1 MSAMDK
7 KESSMKVLLSLLVAA
22 VITGGSFFAVSGMA
36 LADSNAL
43 VANVLS
49 SFSGKPTIIISR
61 SSKSPTGSLVNGTS
75 QVLAV
80 FDVKATN
87 VKWQATLNS
96 FTVSIPLSGRQASS
110 LEVTDFVL
118 HYAYC
123 INEGVTYGYG
133 YKGGACGMMQS
144 LEPTS
149 VSFINGDTY
158 VLVFKK
164 DLPVYLTQTTGTI
177 TIAGRPSYTKAGM
190 QTAQL
195 KASVVSGSGVGD
207 QCKTIR
213 YGYKNK
219 YGYSKCGNQSAT
231 VNVGSAKGN
240 LLTVKRPPGYGYPIT
255 PPVTPPT
262 PPVIPPKP
270 KTVDKR

>member
-1 MSAMDK
+1 MTAMNK
-7 KESSMKVLLSLLVAA
+7 KGNSMKVFLSLLVAG

-36 LADSNAL
+36 VADSNVL

-49 SFSGKPTIIISR
+49 SFSGRPTVIIAR
-61 SSKSPTGSLVNGTS
+61 SAKSPTGSLVNDTS
-75 QVLAV
+75 QILAV
-80 FDVKATN
+80 FDVKAMN

-96 FTVSIPLSGRQASS
+96 FTVSIPVSGRQAPS
-110 LEVTDFVL
+110 LSVTDFAL

-123 INEGVTYGYG
+123 VNEGVTYGYG

-164 DLPVYLTQTTGTI
+164 DLPIYLTQTTGTI
-177 TIAGRPSYTKAGM
+177 TIVGKPSYTRAGM
-190 QTAQL
+190 QAVQL
-195 KASVVSGSGVGD
+195 KASITSGSAVGD

-219 YGYSKCGNQSAT
+219 YGYSKCGNQIGA

-240 LLTVKRPPGYGYPIT
+240 LLTVKRPPGYGYPPT
-255 PPVTPPT
+255 PPVTPP
-262 PPVIPPKP
+262 VKP
-270 KTVDKR
+270 KTGDKR

>member
-1 MSAMDK
+1 MTAMNK
-7 KESSMKVLLSLLVAA
+7 KGNSMKVFLSLLVAG
-22 VITGGSFFAVSGMA
+22 VITGGSFFAVSGVA
-36 LADSNAL
+36 VADSNAL

-49 SFSGKPTIIISR
+49 SFSGRPTVIIAR
-61 SSKSPTGSLVNGTS
+61 SAKSPTGSLVNDAS
-75 QVLAV
+75 QTLAV

-96 FTVSIPLSGRQASS
+96 FTVSVPISGRQASA
-110 LEVTDFVL
+110 LEVTDFAL
-118 HYAYC
+118 HYDYC
-123 INEGVTYGYG
+123 VKEGVTYGYG
-133 YKGGACGMMQS
+133 YKGGSCGKMS
-144 LEPTS
+144 FLEPTS

-164 DLPVYLTQTTGTI
+164 DLPIYLKQTTGTI
-177 TIAGRPSYTKAGM
+177 TIVGKPSYTRAGM
-190 QTAQL
+190 QAAQL
-195 KASVVSGSGVGD
+195 RASVASGSAVGD

-240 LLTVKRPPGYGYPIT
+240 SLTVKRPPGYGYPPT
-255 PPVTPPT
+255 PPVTPPVT
-262 PPVIPPKP
+262 PPGKP
-270 KTVDKR
+270 KIIDKR